1 MRDGPDMRHG
11 LSPPD
16 DDPVAR
22 NIAIYPWFR
31 FCQSLIFW
39 QAVWFLYFQAQ
50 LSATEAILLY
60 AIYDVGTTALEV
72 PSGYMSDRLG
82 RRLTLVAS
90 ALAGLAGAVLLALGD
105 DFATF
110 ALAQIL
116 MGASMAFASGTD
128 SAMLYESLVAAGRKT
143 EAEQQELRAWRFS
156 FTALALS
163 AVTGGALAT
172 LAPTAPFYA
181 GALAFGGVLLLVL
194 RFHEPPKSGA
204 PLPEGAEMLRLRSL
218 KSAVTQPVLIWLFA
232 LSVLMYGF
240 SHLPFVFGQPFILNA
255 LEAGGHA
262 ANAPTVSGAV
272 SAVMMVISVLTSWW
286 ASRLRHWLGLPAI
299 LMAAFAMQIALIGV
313 LALSNTAIVIAI
325 MFLRMVPDSLSK
337 PFIAARVQPEL
348 QDDSRATYLSLQS
361 FCARLAFAVT
371 LYLASFG
378 TAGEGQMP
386 YADIQR
392 ILGYYVIGGLIVLTA
407 LIIAA
412 RRLPIDGARAAS
424 SG

>member
-1 MRDGPDMRHG
+1 MSRAPILPAAQAAH
-11 LSPPD
+11 
-16 DDPVAR
+16 

-82 RRLTLVAS
+82 RRFTLVAS
-90 ALAGLAGAVLLALGD
+90 ALAGLAGAVLLALGN
-105 DFATF
+105 DFTTF
-110 ALAQIL
+110 AFAQIL
-116 MGASMAFASGTD
+116 LGASMAFASGTD
-128 SAMLYESLVAAGRKT
+128 SAMLYESLVAAGRKA
-143 EAEQQELRAWRFS
+143 EVEQQELRAWRFS
-156 FTALALS
+156 FAALALS
-163 AVTGGALAT
+163 AVLGGALST

-181 GALAFGGVLLLVL
+181 GALAFGGVLLLAL
-194 RFHEPPKSGA
+194 RFYEPPKSGT
-204 PLPEGAEMLRLRSL
+204 PLPEGAEVMRLHSL
-218 KSAVTQPVLIWLFA
+218 KSALTQPVLMWLFA

-255 LEAGGHA
+255 LKGGGLE
-262 ANAPTVSGAV
+262 ANAPMVSGMV

-286 ASRLRHWLGLPAI
+286 ALRLRHWLGLPAI
-299 LMAAFAMQIALIGV
+299 LMAAFAMQIALTGV
-313 LALSNTAIVIAI
+313 LSLSNDTIVIAI
-325 MFLRMVPDSLSK
+325 LFLRMVPDSLSK

-361 FCARLAFAVT
+361 FCARLAFATT

-378 TAGEGQMP
+378 TVSDGQMP

-392 ILGYYVIGGLIVLTA
+392 ILGYYVIGGLIVLTG
-407 LIIAA
+407 LIMAA
-412 RRLPIDGARAAS
+412 RRLPIEGLQSPS

>member
-1 MRDGPDMRHG
+1 MTRALTLPCEQA
-11 LSPPD
+11 
-16 DDPVAR
+16 AR

-31 FCQSLIFW
+31 FFQSLIFW

-50 LSATEAILLY
+50 LSAAEAVLLY
-60 AIYDVGTTALEV
+60 AIYDIGTTALEV

-82 RRLTLVAS
+82 RSFTLLTS
-90 ALAGLAGAVLLALGD
+90 ALAGLAGAVLLALGS
-105 DFATF
+105 DFSTF

-128 SAMLYESLVAAGRKT
+128 SAMLYESLVAAGRKA
-143 EAEQQELRAWRFS
+143 EVEQQELRAWRFS

-163 AVTGGALAT
+163 AITGGALAT
-172 LAPTAPFYA
+172 LAPSAPFYA
-181 GALAFGGVLLLVL
+181 GALAFGGVLLLAL

-204 PLPEGAEMLRLRSL
+204 PLPEGAEVLRLHAL
-218 KSAVTQPVLIWLFA
+218 KSALTQPVLIWLFA

-240 SHLPFVFGQPFILNA
+240 SHLPFVFGQPFILAA
-255 LEAGGHA
+255 LNAGGHG
-262 ANAPTVSGAV
+262 ANAPMVSGAV
-272 SAVMMVISVLTSWW
+272 SAVMMVISVLASWW
-286 ASRLRHWLGLPAI
+286 ALRLRHRLGLSAI
-299 LMAAFAMQIALIGV
+299 LMVAFMMQIALIGI
-313 LALSNTAIVIAI
+313 LALSNNIIVIAI
-325 MFLRMVPDSLSK
+325 MFLRMVPDALSK

-348 QDDSRATYLSLQS
+348 QDTSRATYLSLQS
-361 FCARLAFAVT
+361 FCARLAFAAT

-378 TAGEGQMP
+378 TASDGAMP

-392 ILGYYVIGGLIVLTA
+392 ILGHYVIGGLIFLTV

-412 RRLPIDGARAAS
+412 RRLPIDAPRPAS